1 MLQSIREKVT
11 GPLAWVVVGI
21 ISVPFAFFGV
31 EAFRSGAGQD
41 YAVKVNGEK
50 ISRFAIDNRVD
61 ARFNQLRQMLGQ
73 SFRPDLIN
81 RDQIRQAV
89 TEEIINQELIQQY
102 LKGTHQ
108 RISDAAIAEF
118 VASQE
123 AFMDG
128 DGQFSVQQYR
138 DALSRQGSNPA
149 LYEAQVRDYLSASQF
164 ESAIRASSFVSP
176 QELGAE
182 YAFAQQTRTIR
193 WRRYSLAHYAEGI
206 SIEDEQVEKLF
217 NERKSGLRAPER
229 VRVDYLVL
237 DPAAI
242 AADIEISDAD
252 AQSYYAANQARFAT
266 PESRVARHILV
277 DTEAQA
283 LELREQILAGAEFA
297 ELAEQHS
304 QDPGSAKSG
313 GDLGVVS
320 RGVMVAPFEEAVF
333 SQQTGELSAPVETQF
348 GWHLIEVTAISG
360 GDVVPFDEVRSEVTA
375 QLSAQ
380 RARESMVDLQD
391 QLDQLV
397 FENPASLEPAAQAL
411 GLELTT
417 SGWFTRDGGAGITGN
432 PAVIEAAFSAAVLE
446 DGDNSGL
453 LQVGERIVALR
464 LKTREEERPLTL
476 DEVREDLVAELR
488 NKAAREALR
497 AAVDA
502 DLDALRAE
510 PAQWAELDTH
520 DGITVQ
526 DPRSVGRDEPG
537 IDRALLRAA
546 FEVGAAEEFNT
557 AVLSSG
563 RDMALIQVQQIQ
575 NADLAEADESTVEAL
590 ERQLNNARS
599 AAEMQVV
606 IQSMRAQADIVRATS
621 SDEERN

>member
-1 MLQSIREKVT
+1 M
-11 GPLAWVVVGI
+11 
-21 ISVPFAFFGV
+21 
-31 EAFRSGAGQD
+31 
-41 YAVKVNGEK
+41 
-50 ISRFAIDNRVD
+50 
-61 ARFNQLRQMLGQ
+61 
-73 SFRPDLIN
+73 
-81 RDQIRQAV
+81 
-89 TEEIINQELIQQY
+89 
-102 LKGTHQ
+102 
-108 RISDAAIAEF
+108 
-118 VASQE
+118 
-123 AFMDG
+123 
-128 DGQFSVQQYR
+128 
-138 DALSRQGSNPA
+138 
-149 LYEAQVRDYLSASQF
+149 
-164 ESAIRASSFVSP
+164 
-176 QELGAE
+176 
-182 YAFAQQTRTIR
+182 
-193 WRRYSLAHYAEGI
+193 
-206 SIEDEQVEKLF
+206 
-217 NERKSGLRAPER
+217 
-229 VRVDYLVL
+229 RVDYLVL

-283 LELREQILAGAEFA
+283 LELREQILAGAAFA

-360 GDVVPFDEVRSEVTA
+360 GDVAPFDEVRSEVTA

-432 PAVIEAAFSAAVLE
+432 SAVIEAAFSAAVLE

-464 LKTREEERPLTL
+464 LNTREEERPLTL

-502 DLDALRAE
+502 DLDVLRAE
-510 PAQWAELDTH
+510 PAQWAELDAH

-546 FEVGAAEEFNT
+546 FEVGAAEEFST

-599 AAEMQVV
+599 AAEMQLV